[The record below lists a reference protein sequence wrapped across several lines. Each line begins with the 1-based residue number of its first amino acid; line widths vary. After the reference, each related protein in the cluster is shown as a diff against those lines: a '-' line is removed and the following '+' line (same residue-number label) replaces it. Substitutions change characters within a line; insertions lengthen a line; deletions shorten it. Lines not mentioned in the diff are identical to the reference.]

1 MAPQGKAKSN
11 GIPPRAPETRSKK
24 PELADKL
31 QKIDQDA
38 ESGKLSSAK
47 VESAQAQINHSG
59 ATNGEQTVDPHS
71 KPPFDSQ
78 EDQRVPS
85 QPIENDTVEPNDTPM
100 AEATDEFGSEP
111 SANSA
116 GPRAVDE
123 TAREDDGMLVSFRKM
138 SLGNSLYGGV
148 PEAWCS
154 SGFSR
159 KAIVRHGPL
168 KAAKYML
175 QSAKGYNLKKLREV
189 SDRNSRITQIWDRDE
204 NGKRHRRYTVENI
217 EGIVGVVVQ
226 EGRDSDRVY
235 KTAPRTYLKVKF
247 IDIAKDDEKNYLSD
261 GCAWVPKSDLDG
273 LFEAEMILDAISEAW
288 DKQEER
294 YHSYEN
300 GAGRGSPDRLPSV
313 CPLNVFVREKRS
325 RTRSTTPKSSIEAV
339 HPQSKLKKSPGAS
352 TIIDFSEPAAQA
364 HPPYDGAAEVK
375 EEDDDY
381 PSLSVVPE
389 QRPKVLSN
397 PPAEK
402 PVSAE
407 TPQVGSDP
415 ITFSKTE
422 FFSRKA
428 EEENWDNL
436 SRDQLAV
443 QKTIADA
450 LWLVHRKVMLANN
463 AVEVGNSHGI
473 PVF

>member
-78 EDQRVPS
+78 EDQRVPN
-85 QPIENDTVEPNDTPM
+85 QPIENDAVEPNDTPM
-100 AEATDEFGSEP
+100 AEATDEFGSES

-116 GPRAVDE
+116 GPREVDE

-235 KTAPRTYLKVKF
+235 KTAPRTYLKIKF

-261 GCAWVPKSDLDG
+261 GCAWVPKADLDG
-273 LFEAEMILDAISEAW
+273 LFETEMILDAINEAW

-313 CPLNVFVREKRS
+313 CPLDVFHREKRS
-325 RTRSTTPKSSIEAV
+325 RTRSATPKSSIEAV

-364 HPPYDGAAEVK
+364 RPPYDGVAEVK
-375 EEDDDY
+375 EEDIDY

-389 QRPKVLSN
+389 QRPEVLSN

-428 EEENWDNL
+428 EEEDWDNL